1 MPSHKPMPMG
11 GCGPRHWGP
20 PIRECRRE
28 AKELLVE
35 PEARANPPA
44 KQVDVKTQDKVV
56 SDTPTKNIGA
66 EVIGFDQSDGSL
78 VIDGET
84 ATGSRKAIIGG
95 GCCVQL
101 SVEYMPAK
109 PVLNADS
116 SSPKCAVT
124 VEVVDNEDCYLGWR
138 KVFQEGYH
146 VKESIITT
154 YPGARLAVAVNNA
167 IARVRWCEIFSC

>member
-1 MPSHKPMPMG
+1 MMPSHKPMPMG

-28 AKELLVE
+28 SKELLVE
-35 PEARANPPA
+35 PDANVNPQAAGSTTPA
-44 KQVDVKTQDKVV
+44 GSQTKVPGSEQVVV
-56 SDTPTKNIGA
+56 VGNEVTNIEG
-66 EVIGFDQSDGSL
+66 D
-78 VIDGET
+78 
-84 ATGSRKAIIGG
+84 TGSRKAIIGG

-124 VEVVDNEDCYLGWR
+124 VEVVDNEDCLLVWR

-154 YPGARLAVAVNNA
+154 YPGAWLTVGVTNA
-167 IARVRWCEIFSC
+167 IARVRWCEVFSC

>member
-1 MPSHKPMPMG
+1 MMPISHKPMHMG
-11 GCGPRHWGP
+11 GCGSHHWDP

-28 AKELLVE
+28 CKELLVE
-35 PEARANPPA
+35 PTALEDR
-44 KQVDVKTQDKVV
+44 KD
-56 SDTPTKNIGA
+56 PTG
-66 EVIGFDQSDGSL
+66 
-78 VIDGET
+78 
-84 ATGSRKAIIGG
+84 TGQAIIGG

-101 SVEYMPAK
+101 SVEYMPAQA
-109 PVLNADS
+109 VITVDS
-116 SSPKCAVT
+116 PTDQKCAAT
-124 VEVVDNEDCYLGWR
+124 VVVVDSEGCSLTWH

>member
-1 MPSHKPMPMG
+1 MMPDSHRPMHMEC
-11 GCGPRHWGP
+11 CGPRHWGP

-35 PEARANPPA
+35 PTTKA
-44 KQVDVKTQDKVV
+44 
-56 SDTPTKNIGA
+56 DTTLPVTNTP
-66 EVIGFDQSDGSL
+66 
-78 VIDGET
+78 GET
-84 ATGSRKAIIGG
+84 VLGGLQQVGANVNQTTETVVVTGAGKAIIGG

-101 SVEYMPAK
+101 SVEYMPAAA
-109 PVLNADS
+109 VVNVDS
-116 SSPKCAVT
+116 PTGQKCAVT
-124 VEVVDNEDCYLGWR
+124 VEVVDSEGCTLAWH

-154 YPGARLAVAVNNA
+154 YPGAQLGVQVTNA

>member
-1 MPSHKPMPMG
+1 MMPSHKPMPMG

-35 PEARANPPA
+35 PEAKANPQA
-44 KQVDVKTQDKVV
+44 VQVDVKTQDKAV
-56 SDTPTKNIGA
+56 SDTANTGRLPMEGPQ
-66 EVIGFDQSDGSL
+66 EVVVVGNETVDG
-78 VIDGET
+78 
-84 ATGSRKAIIGG
+84 TGSRKAIIGG

-138 KVFQEGYH
+138 KIFQEGYH

-154 YPGARLAVAVNNA
+154 YPGAWLTVTVTNA
-167 IARVRWCEIFSC
+167 IARVRWCEVFSC